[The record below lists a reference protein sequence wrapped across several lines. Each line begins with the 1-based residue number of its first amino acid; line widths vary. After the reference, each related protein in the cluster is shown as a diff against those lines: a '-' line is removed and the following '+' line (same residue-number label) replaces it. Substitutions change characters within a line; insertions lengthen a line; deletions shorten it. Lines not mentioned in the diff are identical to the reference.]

1 LLLVSSL
8 AELIKLRLI
17 VYWDVIGVQTKI
29 AGGLG
34 SSFDKLHEG
43 VYVGLASVTA
53 EWSLL
58 SVINQRNVCYLIL
71 VFLLSHLCEGL
82 YTEAEGHIALSLE

>member
-1 LLLVSSL
+1 MLLVSSL
-8 AELIKLRLI
+8 AELIKLRL
-17 VYWDVIGVQTKI
+17 VVDWDVIGVQTKI

-34 SSFDKLHEG
+34 PSFNKLHEG
-43 VYVGLASVTA
+43 VHIGLASVTT
-53 EWSLL
+53 EWSFL

-82 YTEAEGHIALSLE
+82 YTEAKGHIALSLE

>member
-1 LLLVSSL
+1 MLLVSSL
-8 AELIKLRLI
+8 TELIKLRL
-17 VYWDVIGVQTKI
+17 VVDWDVIGVETKI
-29 AGGLG
+29 AGGLS

-43 VYVGLASVTA
+43 VYVGLASVTT

-82 YTEAEGHIALSLE
+82 NTEAEGHIALSLE